1 MTEESVSPILPING
15 NVLLQPVEE
24 SEMTYGNIV
33 IPDMGKERP
42 EMAIVVASSPTF
54 NWHKGEYIQSL
65 LDEGEK
71 VLIPKMG
78 AMKVTI
84 EGEDYII
91 IKESEILG
99 VIR

>member
-1 MTEESVSPILPING
+1 MTEELVSPILPING
-15 NVLLQPVEE
+15 NVLLKPIEE

-42 EMAIVVASSPTF
+42 EMAIVVASSQTF

-65 LDEGEK
+65 LNEGEK

-78 AMKVTI
+78 AMKVSI

-99 VIR
+99 VIK

>member
-1 MTEESVSPILPING
+1 MTEELVSPILPLNG
-15 NVLLQPVEE
+15 NVLLKPLEE
-24 SEMTYGNIV
+24 TEMTYGNIV

-42 EMAIVVASSPTF
+42 EMGIVVAGSPTY
-54 NWHKGEYIQSL
+54 NWHQGEYIQSQL
-65 LDEGEK
+65 TGGEK

-78 AMKVTI
+78 AMKVSI

-99 VIR
+99 VIK

>member
-1 MTEESVSPILPING
+1 MTEESVSPILPLNG
-15 NVLLQPVEE
+15 NVLLKPLEE

-42 EMAIVVASSPTF
+42 EMGIVVASSPTY
-54 NWHKGEYIQSL
+54 NWNRGEYVQSK
-65 LDEGEK
+65 LDQGEK

-78 AMKVTI
+78 AMKVSV